1 MGKTI
6 PDLFVYLYS
15 TIIMKESVKN
25 MKTGKYK
32 FLTTI
37 DHITTFAIAGS
48 IITTLVLI
56 VQMIKKDIKVD
67 LFSITGIVLGFLI
80 IAYSA
85 IYLNYSLGIDIADL
99 YIKFYEC
106 KVNGIITYDELI
118 SKSKDKFDFVKN
130 NKWKLRH
137 KTEGFAVY
145 DEARSDNDKDNP
157 PFFIRDNGLFQYNF
171 TSHRSN
177 LIFKQEG
184 GIVIIDKEVYLI
196 DPLTY
201 IKFLYY
207 KKKTKV
213 LRLAE
218 GK

>member
-1 MGKTI
+1 
-6 PDLFVYLYS
+6 
-15 TIIMKESVKN
+15 MKESVKN
-25 MKTGKYK
+25 MKSGKYK

-37 DHITTFAIAGS
+37 DHITTLALAS
-48 IITTLVLI
+48 MIIITLVLI
-56 VQMIKKDIKVD
+56 VEMIKRDIKVD
-67 LFSITGIVLGFLI
+67 FFSITGIVLGVLT

-85 IYLNYSLGIDIADL
+85 IYLNYSLGVDIADL
-99 YIKFYEC
+99 YINFYEC

-118 SKSKDKFDFVKN
+118 SKSKDKFDFIKN
-130 NKWKLRH
+130 SKWKLRH
-137 KTEGFAVY
+137 KTESFAVY
-145 DEARSDNDKDNP
+145 DEVRRDNDIDEDNP
-157 PFFIRDNGLFQYNF
+157 AFFIRDNGLYQSNF
-171 TSHRSN
+171 TGHRSK

-184 GIVIIDKEVYLI
+184 GIVVIDKEIYLI

-201 IKFLYY
+201 IKFMYY

>member
-1 MGKTI
+1 
-6 PDLFVYLYS
+6 
-15 TIIMKESVKN
+15 

-67 LFSITGIVLGFLI
+67 FFSITGLVLGIII
-80 IAYSA
+80 IAYSV

-118 SKSKDKFDFVKN
+118 SKSKDKFDFIKN
-130 NKWKLRH
+130 SKWKLRH
-137 KTEGFAVY
+137 KTDSFSVY
-145 DEARSDNDKDNP
+145 DEVRDNNDIDVDNP
-157 PFFIRDNGLFQYNF
+157 AFFIRDNGLFQYNF
-171 TSHRSN
+171 TSHKSK
-177 LIFKQEG
+177 LIYKQEG
-184 GIVIIDKEVYLI
+184 GVVIIDKEIYLI

>member
-1 MGKTI
+1 
-6 PDLFVYLYS
+6 
-15 TIIMKESVKN
+15 

-56 VQMIKKDIKVD
+56 TQMIKKDIKVD
-67 LFSITGIVLGFLI
+67 FFSITGIVLGILT

-85 IYLNYSLGIDIADL
+85 IYLNYSIGFDISDL
-99 YIKFYEC
+99 YTNFYEC
-106 KVNGIITYDELI
+106 KVNGIITYNELI
-118 SKSKDKFDFVKN
+118 SKTKDKFDFVKN
-130 NKWKLRH
+130 SKWKLRH
-137 KTEGFAVY
+137 KTDSFAVY
-145 DEARSDNDKDNP
+145 DEVRDNNDIDVDNP
-157 PFFIRDNGLFQYNF
+157 AFFIRDNGLFQYNF
-171 TSHRSN
+171 TSHKSK
-177 LIFKQEG
+177 LIYKQEG
-184 GIVIIDKEVYLI
+184 GIVIIDNEIYLI

-201 IKFLYY
+201 AKFMYY

-213 LRLAE
+213 LRLVE